1 MSGRRRVPVNEM
13 LLQEMIAGNVS
24 SVPVDDPVPDS
35 VTEVKESETTTEN
48 DSKTQKE
55 VSRAGRKK
63 QPGYE
68 ELYLTPNPVCKNNR
82 QQIYINSDLYER
94 FARFLKVTG
103 GRKISITSYINNIL
117 SQHWEDNKEA
127 MNELYAQN
135 LNNPL

>member
-13 LLQEMIAGNVS
+13 LLQEMIAGHVS
-24 SVPVDDPVPDS
+24 PAPVNDSPVSV
-35 VTEVKESETTTEN
+35 EVKEKNEPPAEN
-48 DSKTQKE
+48 DGKIQKE

-117 SQHWEDNKEA
+117 FQHWEANKEV